1 MKKLTAAL
9 LFALLFPYAVT
20 MAWTGSV
27 EGKNMGEEGWEGRKV
42 LLDRGGVSA
51 YMDLEEYLAGVLA
64 AQIPADCEE
73 EALKAQA
80 VIARTYICS
89 RMGEDMEIPES
100 ALDLDYLEGKQL
112 ASLWGEKAAENY
124 GRLKDA
130 AAQTAGQVICC
141 EGELIE
147 PLFHRVSA
155 GKTRKGGDGYPYL
168 EPVECGEDLE
178 ADGYLQAVSFEK
190 EEFAERIEEIS
201 GGGRVDVQELPGSI
215 QVLRTD
221 EAGYVEEI
229 QIGTGTYTGE
239 QIQAALGLASP
250 CFELEELDGKIRA
263 VTKGIGH
270 GYGLSQFS
278 AGRKA
283 AEGWTAEEILRF
295 FYKNAEVEKDGEK
308 S

>member
-1 MKKLTAAL
+1 MKKLTAVL

-20 MAWTGSV
+20 LAWTGSV
-27 EGKNMGEEGWEGRKV
+27 EGKNMREEGWEGRKI

-51 YMDLEEYLAGVLA
+51 YMELEEYLAGVLA
-64 AQIPADCEE
+64 AQIPADYEE

-80 VIARTYICS
+80 IIARTYICS
-89 RMGEDMEIPES
+89 RMGEEMEIPES

-112 ASLWGEKAAENY
+112 ASLWGEQAAENY
-124 GRLKDA
+124 GRLKNA
-130 AAQTAGQVICC
+130 AAQTAGQVICF
-141 EGELIE
+141 EGKLIE
-147 PLFHRVSA
+147 PLFHRASA
-155 GKTRKGGDGYPYL
+155 GQTRRGGDGYPYL
-168 EPVECGEDLE
+168 EPAECGEDLE
-178 ADGYLQAVSFEK
+178 AEGYLQAVSFEK
-190 EEFAERIEEIS
+190 EEFAERIMEIS
-201 GGGRVDVQELPGSI
+201 GGGRVTAQDLPGSV

-239 QIQAALGLASP
+239 EVQAALGLASP

-270 GYGLSQFS
+270 GYGLSQYT

-283 AEGWTAEEILRF
+283 KEGWTAEEILCF
-295 FYKNAEVEKDGEK
+295 FYKNVTVEKDRENY
-308 S
+308 